1 MKKRYLIILAVVVV
15 LFSISIICWTV
26 HENNRSVAVFSYND
40 DYKIDINTANIGE
53 LMQLPE
59 IGVGLARRIVA
70 YREEHP
76 FTQIS
81 EIKNVKGIGE
91 SVYKQIENLI
101 TV

>member
-26 HENNRSVAVFSYND
+26 HENNRSVVVFSQNY
-40 DYKIDINTANIGE
+40 DYKININTATVEELSYLPGIGIE
-53 LMQLPE
+53 K
-59 IGVGLARRIVA
+59 AKKIVE
-70 YREEHP
+70 YREKHR

-81 EIKNVKGIGE
+81 DITNVKGIGK
-91 SVYKQIENLI
+91 SIYKQIESLI

>member
-1 MKKRYLIILAVVVV
+1 MKKYCILILVIV
-15 LFSISIICWTV
+15 LGSISIICANV
-26 HENNRSVAVFSYND
+26 NENNRSVAVFSYND

-70 YREEHP
+70 YREKHP

-81 EIKNVKGIGE
+81 EIKNVKGLGQ